1 MAQMTK
7 RRRFT
12 PTAGVPRGVLFLAV
26 PPVQP
31 LDLFGPLEVFRGANL
46 LRKGHEPY
54 LLQTASWRSCAA
66 ATEAGPSIEM
76 GRAAPFDVRTVDTFV
91 VTGGEGAVTTADAGL
106 STWVRS
112 VAGRARRT
120 VSICTGAF
128 VLARAGLLDG
138 RTATTH
144 WVYASELRRAF
155 PRVRIDDDRIWVED
169 RGVFTSAGVCTG
181 IDLALALVADDCGA
195 ELALRVAR
203 ALVVFVQRS
212 GGQAQFSAAL
222 AAQRAESR
230 PVRDVQAWVSERLG
244 ERHTV
249 EGLAKRAGMS
259 PRNFT
264 RVFTREAGCPPARFL
279 ARLRVEA
286 ARRALERSGQ
296 TVEEIAAT
304 FGFGSAEVMTRA
316 FKREL
321 RTTPAAYRDGFARRR
336 APRATKALT
345 EKGPL
350 TGAAREGTLGAC

>member
-1 MAQMTK
+1 LSTTASPASRSASAARATRSPASTRPASTTSRSSRAILDAYAETFSFRPIRFA
-7 RRRFT
+7 RRK
-12 PTAGVPRGVLFLAV
+12 
-26 PPVQP
+26 
-31 LDLFGPLEVFRGANL
+31 FGPLV
-46 LRKGHEPY
+46 
-54 LLQTASWRSCAA
+54 W
-66 ATEAGPSIEM
+66 
-76 GRAAPFDVRTVDTFV
+76 
-91 VTGGEGAVTTADAGL
+91 
-106 STWVRS
+106 
-112 VAGRARRT
+112 
-120 VSICTGAF
+120 AF

-138 RTATTH
+138 RAATTH
-144 WVYASELRRAF
+144 WAYAGELRRAF
-155 PRVRIDDDRIWVED
+155 PRVRVDDDRIWVED

-264 RVFTREAGCPPARFL
+264 RVFTREVGCPPARFL

-286 ARRALERSGQ
+286 ARRALERGDQ
-296 TVEEIAAT
+296 CVEEIAAT
-304 FGFGSAEVMTRA
+304 FGFGGAEVMTRA

-321 RTTPAAYRDGFARRR
+321 RTTPAAYRGGFSRRC
-336 APRATKALT
+336 APRATAALT
-345 EKGPL
+345 EKGPPAGGGRPSGL
-350 TGAAREGTLGAC
+350 GSKQSPRRTTPTNAPAYEAMAAGNPAKAQELLDVAAEAQAEALDGAAHYAEGNCL